1 MDLWFVFRVYVQLIT
16 VNLWSCRSPLC
27 CEPLSVST
35 EMGRSEER
43 PSKILIRVCVK
54 MLSKV
59 DKKERWKKNGRMVDC
74 ERVVERWG
82 GQTDEVK
89 GSHVAGYKSKVKGW
103 RANGTC
109 TV

>member
-1 MDLWFVFRVYVQLIT
+1 M
-16 VNLWSCRSPLC
+16 
-27 CEPLSVST
+27 E
-35 EMGRSEER
+35 G
-43 PSKILIRVCVK
+43 
-54 MLSKV
+54 
-59 DKKERWKKNGRMVDC
+59 MVDC